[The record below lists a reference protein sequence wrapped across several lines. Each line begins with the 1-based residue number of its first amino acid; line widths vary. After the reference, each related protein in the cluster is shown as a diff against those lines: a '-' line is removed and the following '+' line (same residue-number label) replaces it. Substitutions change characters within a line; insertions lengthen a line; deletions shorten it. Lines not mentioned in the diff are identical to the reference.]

1 MVPKCELFENIPLH
15 FKELNYK
22 NIIYKLED
30 HVGEKALNLNLLPK
44 LKPAKRT
51 LLTCFPNYLLKNVLV
66 EYAFPYALSFH

>member
-51 LLTCFPNYLLKNVLV
+51 PYMFSQLIIKKCF
-66 EYAFPYALSFH
+66 S